1 MTPSLTHSENAFV
14 LIVKKIVFLVKYFN
28 GLIILFKLVPSE
40 ALQPAVLRFKLK
52 ADCSVERTL
61 PLFRVLDHL
70 TNIEER

>member
-1 MTPSLTHSENAFV
+1 M

-28 GLIILFKLVPSE
+28 GLIILYDEHFKLVPSE

-52 ADCSVERTL
+52 ADCSVVRTL

-70 TNIEER
+70 TSIEER